1 MRSQLVFGAMTYI
14 SNRYLLTMLTARA
27 TRKFHRPNT
36 RIQDTSNNVFERF
49 THANLIAA
57 VRYAGTMQSSP
68 FVMQVKPH
76 SACEDLERSVA

>member
-1 MRSQLVFGAMTYI
+1 MRSELVFGAMTYI
-14 SNRYLLTMLTARA
+14 SNRYLLIRLAARA

-36 RIQDTSNNVFERF
+36 RIQDTTNDVFERF
-49 THANLIAA
+49 TRANLIAA

-68 FVMQVKPH
+68 FVVQVETH